1 MEPLYL
7 KVAKS
12 RARDNKQMRPPG
24 IEPGLEAWE
33 ATVIPLDHGRIST
46 VGLLHEIATPASS
59 ASLRWAKSMVESI
72 IEGRALYCRRHV
84 DNVENVQGCGCSM
97 RGARWERGWQDMGV

>member
-1 MEPLYL
+1 MKVIHERISYTDARAITDLQSVDPLNL

-33 ATVIPLDHGRIST
+33 ATVIPLDHGR
-46 VGLLHEIATPASS
+46 LL
-59 ASLRWAKSMVESI
+59 L
-72 IEGRALYCRRHV
+72 L
-84 DNVENVQGCGCSM
+84 
-97 RGARWERGWQDMGV
+97 